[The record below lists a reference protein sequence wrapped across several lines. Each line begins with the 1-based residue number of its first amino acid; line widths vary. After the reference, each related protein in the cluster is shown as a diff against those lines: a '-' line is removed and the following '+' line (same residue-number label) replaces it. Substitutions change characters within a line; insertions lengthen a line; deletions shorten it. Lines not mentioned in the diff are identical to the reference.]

1 MSEAEGRSESIGERL
16 RRLRRER
23 GMSQRELASPGVSYA
38 YISRIEAGTRQ
49 PSVKALRMLARKLG
63 VSADFLETGSE
74 LAPGEQRELEIAS
87 AELSMRL
94 EAHSA
99 EVSEALERLLDEA
112 VLAGDL
118 SAATRARA
126 TLGLAAF
133 EDGDFVRAIAL
144 LEEVVPHV
152 TPSARPDAYA
162 TLGRSYAATGAPQRA
177 VEIFQRCLDGLES
190 DAPENTSTRIRFAA
204 YLSAALT
211 DLGELERAESLLSDV
226 LSETGEFVDPY
237 SRVRLYWSIARVA
250 GFQGQL
256 SVALDHY
263 RRAVALLEAT
273 EDTLHLAR
281 AHIGCAWTLN
291 AAGRGGEAQK
301 HLEAAER
308 LLGSSPA
315 PADLASLR
323 TEQAKAALQLGELED
338 AIERAKEAIELLGE
352 SEPGEQGVA
361 WATLADAQTSRNEV
375 AEADDSY
382 RRATML
388 LADNDR
394 FRETAQAY
402 RSWAKLLREA
412 GREAEALDAL
422 ERATDYAVRQP
433 STLASAKR

>member
-1 MSEAEGRSESIGERL
+1 
-16 RRLRRER
+16 
-23 GMSQRELASPGVSYA
+23 MSQRELASPGVSYA

-63 VSADFLETGSE
+63 VSATYLETGSE
-74 LAPGEQRELEIAS
+74 LAANEQRELEIS
-87 AELSMRL
+87 NAELSLRL
-94 EAHSA
+94 QERSGEAT
-99 EVSEALERLLDEA
+99 ETLEQLLVESLA
-112 VLAGDL
+112 AGDL

-133 EDGDFVRAIAL
+133 EAADFARAIEL
-144 LEEVVPHV
+144 LEEVVERV
-152 TPSARPDAYA
+152 APSVRPDVYA
-162 TLGRSYAATGAPQRA
+162 TLGRAHAALGSPQRA
-177 VEIFQRCLDGLES
+177 VEIFERCLDEVES
-190 DAPENTSTRIRFAA
+190 DAPEEAAIRIRFAA

-211 DLGELERAESLLSDV
+211 DLGELDRAQELLTDV
-226 LSETGEFVDPY
+226 LSETGDFVDPY

-250 GFQGQL
+250 GFQGEL

-291 AAGRGGEAQK
+291 SAGRAGESQR

-308 LLGSSPA
+308 LLGANPA

-323 TEQAKAALQLGELED
+323 TEQARAELQLGEREH
-338 AIERAKEAIELLGE
+338 AMRRAREAIELLGE
-352 SEPGEQGVA
+352 SEPAEQGIA
-361 WATLADAQTSRNEV
+361 WATLAEAQAAGKNIGDADESF
-375 AEADDSY
+375 
-382 RRATML
+382 RRATTL
-388 LADNDR
+388 LAENDR

-402 RSWAKLLREA
+402 RSWAKLLRGA

-433 STLASAKR
+433 STVASAKR